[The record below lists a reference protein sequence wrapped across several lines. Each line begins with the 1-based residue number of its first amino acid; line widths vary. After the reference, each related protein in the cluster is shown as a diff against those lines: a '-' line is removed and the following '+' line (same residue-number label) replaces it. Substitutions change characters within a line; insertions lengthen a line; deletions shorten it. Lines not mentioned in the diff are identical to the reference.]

1 MSKKT
6 KSSTFPTNIINEKGT
21 KKEGKWYKN
30 NTIMAYVII
39 LGLIMVL
46 QFNKTSSA
54 ENNYEN
60 GFKESSKIVK
70 QNHPKLKQP
79 LDTIVTKLP
88 LKSPITTTT
97 RDITTTKT
105 TTETNIYTAKTGKE
119 IEKTTFACLQFSIC

>member
-6 KSSTFPTNIINEKGT
+6 KSSTFPTNIINEKRT

-79 LDTIVTKLP
+79 LDTIATKLP

-97 RDITTTKT
+97 RDTTTRT
-105 TTETNIYTAKTGKE
+105 TTRNNLSIQQKQVKE
-119 IEKTTFACLQFSIC
+119 IEKMTFACLKF